1 MRPEPQTECASSKTS
16 DDSHARFVDTA
27 PKRVHEVQ
35 RFNEPSREP
44 PKGDVGAEQ
53 GGAFGRFKDLSEV
66 VHKATRPLPTETG
79 NGTYIEDSSKG
90 GSLWE
95 DLLSLGIE
103 DAKTVKDFVKTEA
116 LRRPI
121 DDKTMLMER
130 IIQVKPADPREFPK
144 DADHAISRWWPNC
157 RTNPRFG
164 RRELISF

>member
-1 MRPEPQTECASSKTS
+1 MRPEPQTEGASSKTS

-53 GGAFGRFKDLSEV
+53 GGAFSRFKDLSEV
-66 VHKATRPLPTETG
+66 VHK
-79 NGTYIEDSSKG
+79 
-90 GSLWE
+90 
-95 DLLSLGIE
+95 